1 MRNVKFTKNLSLLVW
16 FVGLSSIITSPGCSL
31 LNPSEANDDKY
42 DGSWS
47 CTATSD
53 ESRTSDFTMTISDGR
68 ASGTVRVWLVSYSYP
83 YTGTYK
89 NVSFS
94 GSVNGSSISCVAGSG
109 CSGDSNISGSFS
121 SSSRITGTYFIASM
135 ELILV
140 GMSSV
145 MDFCHSEGTWVGTK

>member
-1 MRNVKFTKNLSLLVW
+1 MKKVILIKIMWVLILFI
-16 FVGLSSIITSPGCSL
+16 GLFSIIALPGCSL
-31 LNPSEANDDKY
+31 LNPSEANNDKY

-53 ESRTSDFTMTISDGR
+53 ESRTTDFTMSINDGK
-68 ASGTVRVWLVSYSYP
+68 ATGIVRVWLVSYSYP

-94 GSVNGSSISCVAGSG
+94 GSVNGSSISCIAGSG

-121 SSSRITGTYFIASM
+121 SSNRTSGTYFIASM

-140 GMSSV
+140 GMSPV